1 MPEREVVRVGLLG
14 LGVVGTGLLETLQRR
29 ADDYERLCGRRI
41 AVQAAAARDLSR
53 DRGLDLA
60 GVRLTDDPISICASD
75 DVDVVVELMGGAEP
89 AAECIEAALAA
100 GKPVVTANKEV
111 MAKRGPQ
118 LLALAAERGAELR
131 YEASVG
137 GGIPIIGVLQR
148 DLPANEIASI
158 RAIINGTTNY
168 MLTEMS
174 QNGSSYGDALA
185 EAQRLGYA
193 ESDPTSDVDGI
204 DAAYK
209 LAILSSLAFHAR
221 VAPEAVHREGIRQLG
236 ANDFAH
242 AESLGYKIKMMAT
255 GRRTEAGIDVR
266 VHPTLVPADDPMA
279 GVDGVL
285 NAVAVSGEPL
295 GTVVLQGPGAG
306 AGATAS
312 AVAGDLL
319 EVIAG
324 LDTGPRSARAMHEM
338 GDAPLVPLGG
348 VELASYIR
356 LEVPDRAGV
365 LAELG
370 AVFAEEDVSISS
382 VLQAPHERGETG
394 TADLIIT
401 THRCEDGKI
410 DRVLERLRSPESEI
424 DVGVRLRIEERDDDA
439 GR

>member
-1 MPEREVVRVGLLG
+1 MPEREIARVGLLG

-41 AVQAAAARDLSR
+41 AVQAAAVRDLSR

-60 GVRLTDDPISICASD
+60 GVRLTDDPISICASE
-75 DVDVVVELMGGAEP
+75 DVDVVVELMGGEEP

-118 LLALAAERGAELR
+118 LLALAAERDAELR

-174 QNGSSYGDALA
+174 QHGSSYGDALA

-236 ANDFAH
+236 ASDFAH

-266 VHPTLVPADDPMA
+266 VHPTLVPAGDPMA

-324 LDTGPRSARAMHEM
+324 LDAGPRSARAMHEM

-401 THRCEDGKI
+401 THRCQDGKI